1 MARLFDIDEGLRDV
15 TAQAQRQ
22 AARLDLRTTTPVSGS
37 DPAAAV
43 TITVRADGAVIGA
56 RLHDN
61 WRQRIAGD
69 LTSAVVQAIAAA
81 QQDVTQSWLDTVH
94 EEAELAPPPIVRRD
108 VPARFDGA
116 DPAAFARHLHGLL
129 QEVEAKLADLP
140 RLASEAAQQTVE
152 VRGPA
157 GGITATAREGTLVS
171 LECDERWLADAP
183 RSRVEAELADVLARA
198 LPGVQQ
204 QVTGAIRVGPV
215 GELLDLADD
224 PATLF
229 ARLGL
234 TR

>member
-1 MARLFDIDEGLRDV
+1 MARLFDIDDGLRDA

-22 AARLDLRTTTPVSGS
+22 AARLDIGATAPASGS
-37 DPAAAV
+37 DPGGAV
-43 TITVRADGAVIGA
+43 TVTVRADGAVVGA
-56 RLHDN
+56 RLHDS
-61 WRQRIAGD
+61 WRQRIAGN
-69 LTSAVVQAIAAA
+69 LTGAVTQAITAA
-81 QQDVTQSWLDTVH
+81 QKDATQSWLDTVG
-94 EEAELAPPPIVRRD
+94 EDVDPAPAPPARRE

-116 DPAAFARHLHGLL
+116 DPAAFAGHLHGLL
-129 QEVEAKLADLP
+129 QEVEAKLAGLP
-140 RLASEAAQQTVE
+140 RLASEAAQRTVE

-234 TR
+234 TQ